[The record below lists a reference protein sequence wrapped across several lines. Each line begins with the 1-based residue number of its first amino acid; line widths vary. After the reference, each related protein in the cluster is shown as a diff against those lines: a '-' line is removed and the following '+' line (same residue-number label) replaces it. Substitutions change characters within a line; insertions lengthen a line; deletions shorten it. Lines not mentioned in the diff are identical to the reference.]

1 MNNYTPGN
9 TVMTTQSNEAK
20 SPEVVRL
27 LRNFPG
33 KQDTKYNTE
42 KQTKKGNKEVFCTEG
57 FSDKTPS
64 LNHGEEA
71 KASKEVKNWRRQIA
85 WKKSEQKRE

>member
-27 LRNFPG
+27 LRKFPG
-33 KQDTKYNTE
+33 KQDTKKCNTE
-42 KQTKKGNKEVFCTEG
+42 KQKKRGTKKYFVQRVFLT
-57 FSDKTPS
+57 KMPS
-64 LNHGEEA
+64 PNHGEEA
-71 KASKEVKNWRRQIA
+71 KASKEVKN
-85 WKKSEQKRE
+85 

>member
-27 LRNFPG
+27 LRKFPG
-33 KQDTKYNTE
+33 KRDTKYNTVN
-42 KQTKKGNKEVFCTEG
+42 KQNKTKQKKGNKEVFCTEG
-57 FSDKTPS
+57 FSDKMSS

-71 KASKEVKNWRRQIA
+71 KASKEVKN
-85 WKKSEQKRE
+85 

>member
-1 MNNYTPGN
+1 
-9 TVMTTQSNEAK
+9 MTTQSNEAK

-27 LRNFPG
+27 LRKFPG
-33 KQDTKYNTE
+33 KQDTKKCNTE
-42 KQTKKGNKEVFCTEG
+42 KQKKKGNKEVFCTEG
-57 FSDKTPS
+57 FSDKMPS

-71 KASKEVKNWRRQIA
+71 KASKEVKNWRWQIA